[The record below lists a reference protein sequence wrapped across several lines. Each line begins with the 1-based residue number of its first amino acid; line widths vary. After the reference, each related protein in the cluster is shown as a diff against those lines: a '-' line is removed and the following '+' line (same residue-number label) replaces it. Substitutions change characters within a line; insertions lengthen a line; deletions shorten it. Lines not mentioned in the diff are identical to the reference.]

1 MWTGP
6 PDPKRAGDGAKGRG
20 TEGDVTED
28 GRTSTPRGSRD
39 VPAGKTPRAG
49 AVEEMR
55 TETGA
60 SGLKK
65 EAPRRKWHSL
75 WGQICD
81 RRNLRAA
88 WNRVRRNRGAPG
100 IDRVTIE
107 EFERQV
113 DEELDRLERELRD
126 GSYEPLPVRRVMIP
140 KPDGSERPLGI
151 PAVRDRVAGQ
161 AALNVLGPL
170 YEGKFSDASHGYR
183 EGRGDATALHQVCV
197 NLREEYVY
205 VVDLD
210 IEQYFDSI
218 PHEPLLDAVAE
229 NVADGTLLRFLR
241 KMLTAPVQDGAHRYR
256 PDRGT
261 PQGGVLSPWLANVYL
276 HKLDVAFPDLDV
288 RVVRYADDALLM
300 TRGPRMARQALER
313 ATEVIEGQLGLRI
326 HPHKTRIV
334 TLRQGIRFLGFE
346 LRLGRD
352 GKLVAWVTQK
362 VIERFRDRIRELT
375 RRSRPISMG
384 TFLRQL
390 SVYLRGWGNY
400 FTRATN
406 WTLFRKL
413 DKWVVRRVWSFKA
426 KRWRSY
432 ARRRYSWRRL
442 YGELGL
448 VSLLDMR
455 SSRRRRT

>member
-1 MWTGP
+1 M
-6 PDPKRAGDGAKGRG
+6 
-20 TEGDVTED
+20 TED
-28 GRTSTPRGSRD
+28 GRTSTSRASRD
-39 VPAGKTPRAG
+39 VPAGKTPGTSA
-49 AVEEMR
+49 AEDMR
-55 TETGA
+55 TKAGA
-60 SGLKK
+60 SGSKK
-65 EAPRRKWHSL
+65 KAPRRKWHSL
-75 WGQICD
+75 WGQLCD
-81 RRNLRAA
+81 RRNLQAA
-88 WNRVRRNRGAPG
+88 WKRVRRNRGAPG

-107 EFERQV
+107 EFESRV

-197 NLREEYVY
+197 NLREGYVY

-229 NVADGTLLRFLR
+229 DVADGTLLRFLR

-276 HKLDVAFPDLDV
+276 HKLDIAFPDLDV

-300 TRGPRMARQALER
+300 ARVPGVARQALQR
-313 ATEVIEGQLGLRI
+313 ATEVIEGQLGLRV

-346 LRLGRD
+346 LKLGRN

-362 VIERFRDRIRELT
+362 AIDRFRDRVRELT

-384 TFLRQL
+384 TLLRQL
-390 SVYLRGWGNY
+390 TVYVRGWGNY

-406 WTLFRKL
+406 WRLFRQL
-413 DKWVVRRVWSFKA
+413 DKWVVRRVWSFKT

-432 ARRRYSWRRL
+432 AWRRYSRRRL

-448 VSLLDMR
+448 VSLLDLR
-455 SSRRRRT
+455 VSRGRRT